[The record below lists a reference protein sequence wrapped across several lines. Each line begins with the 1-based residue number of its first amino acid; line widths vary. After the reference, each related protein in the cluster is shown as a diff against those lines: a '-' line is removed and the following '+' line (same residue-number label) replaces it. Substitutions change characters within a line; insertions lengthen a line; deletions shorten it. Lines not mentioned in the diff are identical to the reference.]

1 VRGGFYVN
9 VGNAGLYICDINMS
23 ISDNS
28 AGGGFRAL
36 VMHILSFSTLEIWK
50 HCLVA
55 DGKLKT
61 NLLSSVNI

>member
-1 VRGGFYVN
+1 MDM
-9 VGNAGLYICDINMS
+9 LS
-23 ISDNS
+23 
-28 AGGGFRAL
+28 GGGIFCITGSLTTGAIDKGFRAYHAL

-50 HCLVA
+50 YCLVA